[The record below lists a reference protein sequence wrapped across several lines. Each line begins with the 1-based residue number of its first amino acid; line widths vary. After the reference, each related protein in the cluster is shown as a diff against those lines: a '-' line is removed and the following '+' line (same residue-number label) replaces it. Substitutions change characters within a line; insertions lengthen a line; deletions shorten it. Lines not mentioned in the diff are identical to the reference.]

1 MDLVLPGRRGALPI
15 MVLPVQD
22 LRGRE
27 IKQLSIVTL
36 RANDGVGPGLI
47 IITTTLYYFSAL
59 VISPSSS
66 SLSIHF

>member
-1 MDLVLPGRRGALPI
+1 MDLVLPGRRGTLPI
-15 MVLPVQD
+15 MVLPVQN

-36 RANDGVGPGLI
+36 RANDGVDPGLI